1 MNGGGFVDA
10 TIALVETK
18 SKGSLALMGPN
29 GGITKPSGWQPQGTE
44 TDGRGIPI
52 NRPGYLPS
60 TAHAAPWPASDT
72 TTAAP
77 HEANRKKKEE
87 GMI

>member
-1 MNGGGFVDA
+1 MNGGEFVDA

-44 TDGRGIPI
+44 TDGRGIGLQVTYQVQLMQLHGLQVTPPLQLHTKQTG
-52 NRPGYLPS
+52 R
-60 TAHAAPWPASDT
+60 
-72 TTAAP
+72 
-77 HEANRKKKEE
+77 RKKKA
-87 GMI
+87 